1 MENSWSLYD
10 DFIVLTWSFLD
21 GGYDSIHHGVLAHN
35 GTLASRR
42 PTGSTARSSLLS
54 APPRNQVT
62 TPMASQHDD
71 ASRSVWSARHSGPGG
86 PALLAVVAELRRLVL
101 DQHFGVAER
110 MLASLRDVGSPT
122 TIDTLRQLCISGA
135 EQLRIAS
142 ELDSAARAQRL
153 LAQEVQQGIEALLA
167 SWERHITMAEEEAG
181 GLAVSSAQRGEG
193 RRRRRWWALSTGS
206 AGPDKAGA
214 QATPATQAPAAVQ
227 PAIGIEPAPA
237 GRPAVP
243 EAKAEVEVAACVLGP
258 LDLTV
263 AGHRVLRWNSL
274 KARTVFQ
281 YLVVQIGRPV
291 RREVLMELM
300 WPDHSVGSAR
310 NNLNAALYSLRNTLD
325 QLGRKI
331 PYILYRDGC
340 YLPNPELMW
349 WIDRTEFLAVLQHA
363 ELARHGGHSRQAV
376 SAYLQA
382 VRLYRGP
389 LFEDDRDGDWYLPE
403 QRRLKELYLQAVEG
417 LAEIHLE
424 QRDLITAVQFGQL
437 ALSADECCEPAHRL
451 LMRCYALQNQQ
462 QLVSRQY
469 RLCSDSLRDEL
480 GVSPGAD
487 TLELFH
493 SLTSRV

>member
-1 MENSWSLYD
+1 
-10 DFIVLTWSFLD
+10 
-21 GGYDSIHHGVLAHN
+21 
-35 GTLASRR
+35 
-42 PTGSTARSSLLS
+42 
-54 APPRNQVT
+54 
-62 TPMASQHDD
+62 MASQQDD
-71 ASRSVWSARHSGPGG
+71 APRPARPARLGTRGG
-86 PALLAVVAELRRLVL
+86 PTPLAVVAELRRLVL
-101 DQHFGVAER
+101 DQRFGVAER
-110 MLASLRDVGSPT
+110 MLASLRDVGSPA
-122 TIDTLRQLCISGA
+122 TIDTLRQLCVSGA

-153 LAQEVQQGIEALLA
+153 LAQEVQQGIESILA
-167 SWERHITMAEEEAG
+167 SWERHITMAGEEEAG
-181 GLAVSSAQRGEG
+181 VLADPSAQPGAR
-193 RRRRRWWALSTGS
+193 RRRRRWWAPGPGS
-206 AGPDKAGA
+206 AGPGKAAA
-214 QATPATQAPAAVQ
+214 QATPAAPGPAAV
-227 PAIGIEPAPA
+227 PPVIGIEPAPA
-237 GRPAVP
+237 EPAAGP
-243 EAKAEVEVAACVLGP
+243 EPEIAACVLGP

-325 QLGRKI
+325 QRGTRV
-331 PYILYRDGC
+331 PYILYQDGC

-349 WIDRTEFLAVLQHA
+349 WIDRTEFLSTLQHA
-363 ELARHGGHSRQAV
+363 EVARRGGRSGQAV
-376 SAYLQA
+376 SAYLRA

-403 QRRLKELYLQAVEG
+403 QRRLNELYLQAVEC

-424 QRDLITAVQFGQL
+424 QRDLTAAVQFGQL
-437 ALSADECCEPAHRL
+437 ALTADQCCEPAHRL

-469 RLCSDSLRDEL
+469 RVCSDALQDEL

-487 TLELFH
+487 TVQLFR

>member
-1 MENSWSLYD
+1 MRQ
-10 DFIVLTWSFLD
+10 
-21 GGYDSIHHGVLAHN
+21 G
-35 GTLASRR
+35 
-42 PTGSTARSSLLS
+42 
-54 APPRNQVT
+54 
-62 TPMASQHDD
+62 
-71 ASRSVWSARHSGPGG
+71 GPGV
-86 PALLAVVAELRRLVL
+86 PAPLAVVAELRRLIL
-101 DQHFGVAER
+101 GEHFGVAEQ
-110 MLASLRDVGSPT
+110 MLAGLRDVGSPA
-122 TIDTLRQLCISGA
+122 TIDTLRQLCVSGA

-153 LAQEVQQGIEALLA
+153 LAQEVRQGIEAILA

-181 GLAVSSAQRGEG
+181 ALAVSSAPRDGR
-193 RRRRRWWALSTGS
+193 RRRRRWWAPGLGP
-206 AGPDKAGA
+206 AGPTKTMAR
-214 QATPATQAPAAVQ
+214 ATPASPAPAAVPQ
-227 PAIGIEPAPA
+227 VLGAGSAP
-237 GRPAVP
+237 GTPAVIP
-243 EAKAEVEVAACVLGP
+243 GAQVAACVLGP

-325 QLGRKI
+325 QQGSRV
-331 PYILYRDGC
+331 PYILYKDGC

-349 WIDRTEFLAVLQHA
+349 WIDRSEFLSTLQHA
-363 ELARHGGHSRQAV
+363 EAARRGGQSSQAV
-376 SAYLQA
+376 DGYLRA

-403 QRRLKELYLQAVEG
+403 QRRLKEQYLQAVEC

-424 QRDLITAVQFGQL
+424 QRDLAAAVQFGQL
-437 ALSADECCEPAHRL
+437 ALMADQCCEPAHRL

-469 RLCSDSLRDEL
+469 RLCSDALQGEL

-487 TLELFH
+487 TIQLFRT
-493 SLTSRV
+493 LTARV

>member
-1 MENSWSLYD
+1 
-10 DFIVLTWSFLD
+10 
-21 GGYDSIHHGVLAHN
+21 
-35 GTLASRR
+35 
-42 PTGSTARSSLLS
+42 
-54 APPRNQVT
+54 
-62 TPMASQHDD
+62 
-71 ASRSVWSARHSGPGG
+71 
-86 PALLAVVAELRRLVL
+86 
-101 DQHFGVAER
+101 
-110 MLASLRDVGSPT
+110 MLASLHDVGSPT
-122 TIDTLRQLCISGA
+122 TIDTLRQLCVSGA

-167 SWERHITMAEEEAG
+167 SWERHITMAEGEAG
-181 GLAVSSAQRGEG
+181 ALAVSSAQHGEG
-193 RRRRRWWALSTGS
+193 RRWRRWWALSPGP
-206 AGPDKAGA
+206 AGPGKAGV
-214 QATPATQAPAAVQ
+214 QATPATQAPAAVPQ
-227 PAIGIEPAPA
+227 A
-237 GRPAVP
+237 
-243 EAKAEVEVAACVLGP
+243 EVAACVLGP

-263 AGHRVLRWNSL
+263 SGHRVLRWNSL

-325 QLGRKI
+325 QLGRKV
-331 PYILYRDGC
+331 PYILYQDGC

-349 WIDRTEFLAVLQHA
+349 WIDRTEFLATLQHA
-363 ELARHGGHSRQAV
+363 ELARRGGHSRQAV

-424 QRDLITAVQFGQL
+424 RRDLATAVQFGQL

-451 LMRCYALQNQQ
+451 LMRCYALQSQQ

-469 RLCSDSLRDEL
+469 RLCSDALQDEL

-487 TLELFH
+487 TVQLFH
-493 SLTSRV
+493 SLTSQA

>member
-1 MENSWSLYD
+1 MRYWPRQWNICFEAA
-10 DFIVLTWSFLD
+10 D
-21 GGYDSIHHGVLAHN
+21 GVHG
-35 GTLASRR
+35 SC
-42 PTGSTARSSLLS
+42 SLLA

-71 ASRSVWSARHSGPGG
+71 APRPVRPASHDRPGV
-86 PALLAVVAELRRLVL
+86 PAPLAVVAELRRLIL

-110 MLASLRDVGSPT
+110 MLAGLRDVGSPT
-122 TIDTLRQLCISGA
+122 TIDTLRQLCVSGA

-153 LAQEVQQGIEALLA
+153 LAHEVQQGIEAILA

-181 GLAVSSAQRGEG
+181 VPAVSSAPHGA
-193 RRRRRWWALSTGS
+193 RRRWRRWWALSPGS
-206 AGPDKAGA
+206 AGPGTAEA
-214 QATPATQAPAAVQ
+214 ETEATPATAAPAAV
-227 PAIGIEPAPA
+227 PPVIGIEPAPA
-237 GRPAVP
+237 ERAAVS
-243 EAKAEVEVAACVLGP
+243 EAEVAACVLGP

-263 AGHRVLRWNSL
+263 AGQRILRWNSL

-325 QLGRKI
+325 QQGNRV
-331 PYILYRDGC
+331 PYILYKDGC

-349 WIDRTEFLAVLQHA
+349 WIDRTEFLTTLQHA
-363 ELARHGGHSRQAV
+363 ELARRGGHSRQAV
-376 SAYLQA
+376 SAYLRA

-403 QRRLKELYLQAVEG
+403 QRRLKDLYLQAVEC

-424 QRDLITAVQFGQL
+424 QRDLAAAVQFGQL
-437 ALSADECCEPAHRL
+437 ALIADECCESAHRL

-469 RLCSDSLRDEL
+469 RLCSDSLQDEL

-487 TLELFH
+487 TVELFR

>member
-1 MENSWSLYD
+1 
-10 DFIVLTWSFLD
+10 
-21 GGYDSIHHGVLAHN
+21 
-35 GTLASRR
+35 
-42 PTGSTARSSLLS
+42 
-54 APPRNQVT
+54 
-62 TPMASQHDD
+62 MASQHDD
-71 ASRSVWSARHSGPGG
+71 PPRQARPTRHDGPGG
-86 PALLAVVAELRRLVL
+86 PAPLAVVAELRRLVL
-101 DQHFGVAER
+101 GQHFGVAEQI
-110 MLASLRDVGSPT
+110 LASLRDVGSPV
-122 TIDTLRQLCISGA
+122 TIDTLRQLCVSGA

-153 LAQEVQQGIEALLA
+153 LAQEVQQGIEAILA

-181 GLAVSSAQRGEG
+181 ALAVSSAPPDVKRH
-193 RRRRRWWALSTGS
+193 RRRWWAPSPS
-206 AGPDKAGA
+206 RAGPAKSVVPVMPAG
-214 QATPATQAPAAVQ
+214 PAPAAV
-227 PAIGIEPAPA
+227 PPVIGVEPAPA
-237 GRPAVP
+237 EPAAVP
-243 EAKAEVEVAACVLGP
+243 GAEVAACVLGP

-263 AGHRVLRWNSL
+263 AGNRVMRWNSL

-325 QLGRKI
+325 QQGRRV
-331 PYILYRDGC
+331 PYILYQDGC

-349 WIDRTEFLAVLQHA
+349 WIDRTEFLSTLQHA
-363 ELARHGGHSRQAV
+363 EAARRGGQSGHAV
-376 SAYLQA
+376 SGYLRA

-403 QRRLKELYLQAVEG
+403 QRRLKELYLQAVER

-424 QRDLITAVQFGQL
+424 QRDLAAAVQFGQL
-437 ALSADECCEPAHRL
+437 ALTADQCCESAHRL

-462 QLVSRQY
+462 QLVGRQY
-469 RLCSDSLRDEL
+469 RLCSDALQDEL

-487 TLELFH
+487 TVQLFRT
-493 SLTSRV
+493 LTSCA

>member
-1 MENSWSLYD
+1 M
-10 DFIVLTWSFLD
+10 
-21 GGYDSIHHGVLAHN
+21 
-35 GTLASRR
+35 
-42 PTGSTARSSLLS
+42 SLLT

-71 ASRSVWSARHSGPGG
+71 SPRQARPARHDGPGG
-86 PALLAVVAELRRLVL
+86 PAPLAVVAELRRLVL
-101 DQHFGVAER
+101 GQHFGVAEQ
-110 MLASLRDVGSPT
+110 MLASLRDVGSPV
-122 TIDTLRQLCISGA
+122 TIDTLRQLCVSGA

-153 LAQEVQQGIEALLA
+153 LAQEVQQGIEAILA
-167 SWERHITMAEEEAG
+167 SWERHIAMAEEAAG
-181 GLAVSSAQRGEG
+181 ALVISSAPPDGK
-193 RRRRRWWALSTGS
+193 RRRRRWWAASPGRAGS
-206 AGPDKAGA
+206 AETVA
-214 QATPATQAPAAVQ
+214 QVTPAGPAPATVPRVVGVEPASTEPAAV
-227 PAIGIEPAPA
+227 PGA
-237 GRPAVP
+237 
-243 EAKAEVEVAACVLGP
+243 EVAACVLGP

-291 RREVLMELM
+291 RREALMELM

-325 QLGRKI
+325 QQGRRV
-331 PYILYRDGC
+331 PYILYKDGC

-349 WIDRTEFLAVLQHA
+349 WIDRTEFLSTLQHA
-363 ELARHGGHSRQAV
+363 EAARRGGQSGQAA
-376 SAYLQA
+376 SGYLRA

-403 QRRLKELYLQAVEG
+403 QRRLKELYLQAVEC

-424 QRDLITAVQFGQL
+424 QRDLAAAVQFGQL
-437 ALSADECCEPAHRL
+437 ALTADQCCEPAHRL

-469 RLCSDSLRDEL
+469 RLCSDALQDEL

-487 TLELFH
+487 TVQLLR
-493 SLTSRV
+493 SLTSCA